1 MRPQLVCA
9 MVLLAAMALAG
20 CNRPPPDA
28 ESYFPLHLG
37 ARWTYALRTDMA
49 KPPVEATLELS
60 VVRKETLEGE
70 PVTVRRSASGV
81 EYYVR
86 ENASGLERVASRTDL
101 EELPLR
107 DETPIR
113 ILPARLQPGVE
124 WIGSTAP
131 VVLQRTLEFP
141 HELKYEYRAH
151 MVYRIAAIDE
161 TLEVPAGRFSPCVR
175 VEGSGSFKIYK
186 DGLTGVADQTIA
198 STEWYCK
205 GVGLARFDRDEPAD
219 SRMLKGGKVSY
230 VLTEYAP

>member
-9 MVLLAAMALAG
+9 MALLGAMALAA
-20 CNRPPPDA
+20 CKAPPDA
-28 ESYFPLHLG
+28 ESYFPLHIG
-37 ARWTYALRTDMA
+37 ARWTYALQTDMV
-49 KPPVEATLELS
+49 KPPVDATLELS
-60 VVRKETLEGE
+60 VERQETFEGE

-81 EYYVR
+81 EYYLH
-86 ENASGLERVASRTDL
+86 EDASGIVRVASRTDL
-101 EELPLR
+101 EELPLK

-113 ILPARLQPGVE
+113 ILPAQLQPGVE
-124 WIGSTAP
+124 WIGSAAP
-131 VVLQRTLEFP
+131 VLLQRELEFP
-141 HELKYEYRAH
+141 PELKYEYRAN
-151 MVYRIAAIDE
+151 MVYRIATIDE
-161 TLEVPAGRFSPCVR
+161 ALEVPARRFSPCVR

-186 DGLTGVADQTIA
+186 DGRTGVADQTIA